1 MIPHQDLAA
10 LLPNLATVRRPSK
23 SAIVN
28 SSIALIHAHRR
39 QRLLGA
45 RELRLLRCEGDALR
59 RELNEWRDRAG
70 LPRVEEPARSPEFFA
85 LVNAGEG
92 GEGGSGEG
100 GGGGEGWWAAPGLGE
115 MGEEER
121 RAYELVVR
129 GQQDEEDEGME
140 GDEEEYVAA
149 VAVAARA
156 GGGNFG
162 KMGNNVN
169 NGANNNNNNIA
180 LQHIAP
186 RFQQQQQQQQQ
197 MSFSRSNSNSGSI
210 GGPGPAL
217 GFEGMPSH
225 PALGAGVHTMYEPNG
240 HPHGASHALP
250 VHPAFDQ
257 HHHQHQS
264 HHSQHSQHQHSQE
277 QEKLAWGMNN
287 GLYGSAIAQPQWAHQ
302 VQVNHHTHGHSHGHA
317 QQQNAQALFTP
328 PGTAGS
334 TTGGGGGAPSPVNFT
349 LGSSVGSLGA
359 LGHGHVYASPELDD
373 ASSVGSVER
382 GGSGSGSVGG
392 GSPGPGPHGGGSSQ
406 GSFDMMVGMGG
417 VGGVGMYGR
426 KPSLSLDVGAG
437 AGWNGVSSGQLPIPV
452 PVSAGGGGGGNGGR
466 HLNAMMMMM

>member
-1 MIPHQDLAA
+1 MRTKHLLHLQDLAA

-28 SSIALIHAHRR
+28 SSIALVHSHRR
-39 QRLLGA
+39 QRLLAA
-45 RELRLLRCEGDALR
+45 RELRLLRSEGDALR

-70 LPRVEEPARSPEFFA
+70 LPRVEEPPRSPEFFA
-85 LVNAGEG
+85 LMNAGAEG
-92 GEGGSGEG
+92 AEGE
-100 GGGGEGWWAAPGLGE
+100 GGGEGWWAAPGLGE

-140 GDEEEYVAA
+140 GEEEEYVAA
-149 VAVAARA
+149 VAARA
-156 GGGNFG
+156 GNFG
-162 KMGNNVN
+162 KI
-169 NGANNNNNNIA
+169 GAANANANNNIA

-197 MSFSRSNSNSGSI
+197 QQMSFTRSNGGSI
-210 GGPGPAL
+210 GGPAL
-217 GFEGMPSH
+217 GFDGMPSH

-264 HHSQHSQHQHSQE
+264 HHHHHQSQQHSQHSQE
-277 QEKLAWGMNN
+277 QEKLAWGMNS
-287 GLYGSAIAQPQWAHQ
+287 GLYASAIAQPQWAHQ
-302 VQVNHHTHGHSHGHA
+302 VQVGHHAHAHGHG
-317 QQQNAQALFTP
+317 QQNAQALFTP

-334 TTGGGGGAPSPVNFT
+334 ANGGGAPSPVNFT
-349 LGSSVGSLGA
+349 LGSGVGVGS

-382 GGSGSGSVGG
+382 GGSGSVGG
-392 GSPGPGPHGGGSSQ
+392 GSPGPHGGGGSQ
-406 GSFDMMVGMGG
+406 GSFDMMA
-417 VGGVGMYGR
+417 GMYGR
-426 KPSLSLDVGAG
+426 KPSLSLDVGVGAG
-437 AGWNGVSSGQLPIPV
+437 AGWNGVSSGQLPIPVPV